1 MEFVLSFV
9 QTSIYNRER
18 LKKLIVTISDVT
30 EKGRKA
36 ACCTQNNNWCVDKMQ
51 LFSEQSGMCAEPD
64 IATLLFL

>member
-36 ACCTQNNNWCVDKMQ
+36 ACCTQNNN
-51 LFSEQSGMCAEPD
+51 
-64 IATLLFL
+64 